1 VHEHAARVLAG
12 PGAARLRPANA
23 PPFAWSDL
31 LDRRPDAPHGPA
43 RLDAQYLRANTHPS
57 ERYVLSV
64 AGSTIHRLPPHD
76 PDEYANLYLAGDW
89 TDNGMNCGAME
100 SAVLGGL
107 LAARAFSA

>member
-1 VHEHAARVLAG
+1 MSTELRTRRPSGKPSWPIVLIAGAEKAGKSWACAAASG
-12 PGAARLRPANA
+12 
-23 PPFAWSDL
+23 SDL
-31 LDRRPDAPHGPA
+31 IGRTLWIGLGED
-43 RLDAQYLRANTHPS
+43 
-57 ERYVLSV
+57 
-64 AGSTIHRLPPHD
+64 D